1 MTAKHKM
8 TGSWHAEST
17 NTPHCKVGKG
27 RYSDNRS
34 PGYLRVF
41 LEQFD
46 ISLPLFLQCSIQ
58 AILLLGV
65 SYSYVESLIS
75 FGFFFSYNLT
85 NLINQWFDL
94 LRAID

>member
-41 LEQFD
+41 LKQID
-46 ISLPLFLQCSIQ
+46 IYLPLFYSVQYKP
-58 AILLLGV
+58 
-65 SYSYVESLIS
+65 YSYWVYRILM
-75 FGFFFSYNLT
+75 
-85 NLINQWFDL
+85 
-94 LRAID
+94 